1 MPTRG
6 QFLAKVILIDIHLTG
21 PSFKVDKSCLAKP
34 NLLLPTSTSHSSVL
48 DIRRAL
54 WLAVKVTGE
63 IARPG
68 AMWASFWEPLM

>member
-1 MPTRG
+1 MEFEHGWMAIRWAHPS
-6 QFLAKVILIDIHLTG
+6 TG

-68 AMWASFWEPLM
+68 AMWASF